1 MHNSSPWRKILLVFV
16 ILLAFVQSSV
26 PVIITFEDRV
36 KVFTRA
42 DEYDYSVW
50 TLDALSIK
58 FSQAS
63 TGLANYLSI
72 GEQRKT
78 VLSYIEL
85 VRLLDQIKGQIS
97 LIFTD
102 PNVSQPE
109 IEAKDL
115 LVRQAQLEAV
125 RKKLGPMAESVI
137 QRQVSAIIAELGLS
151 VAGQPL
157 PPVLYH
163 VTPLPVNLIVSP
175 RNVIRQDASISLQ
188 PTLSLEAIDGL
199 EKAVEKNLDVS
210 ALVVPVGGIGNY
222 PTMVMSS
229 SDLGWQTEV
238 VGHEWTHNYL
248 ELQPLGLNYDTSP
261 ELRTMNETT
270 ANIAGKE
277 IALAVLKKY
286 YPELVPSPATP
297 PTETQST
304 PTTSNQ
310 PEEFSFQKEMH
321 KTRLRVDELLAA
333 GKINE
338 AESFMET
345 ERKILWEHGY
355 QIRKLNQAYFA
366 FYGAYA
372 DVPGGAAGKDP
383 VGPAV
388 TLLRSQS
395 RSLADFIHKIA
406 AMSTFQQLQTAIK
419 PAD

>member
-1 MHNSSPWRKILLVFV
+1 MHNSAAWRKILLISV
-16 ILLAFVQSSV
+16 IILAIVQSSV
-26 PVIITFEDRV
+26 PVIATFEDRV

-63 TGLANYLSI
+63 TSLANYLSI
-72 GEQRKT
+72 DEQRKT

-85 VRLLDQIKGQIS
+85 VRLLDQIKSQIS

-109 IEAKDL
+109 IKAKDL
-115 LVRQAQLEAV
+115 LARQAQLEAV

-137 QRQVSAIIAELGLS
+137 QWQVSAIIAELGLS
-151 VAGQPL
+151 IAGQPL

-188 PTLSLEAIDGL
+188 PTLSLEDIDDL

-229 SDLGWQTEV
+229 SDLGWQIEV

-248 ELQPLGLNYDTSP
+248 ELQPLGLNYNTSP

-286 YPELVPSPATP
+286 YPELVPAPTTP

-310 PEEFSFQKEMH
+310 PEEFNFQKEMH

-333 GKINE
+333 GKISE
-338 AESFMET
+338 AETCMET

-406 AMSTFQQLQTAIK
+406 VMNTFEQLQTAIK

>member
-1 MHNSSPWRKILLVFV
+1 MHTSSAWRKILIVSLV
-16 ILLAFVQSSV
+16 LLAVVQSSV
-26 PVIITFEDRV
+26 PVIATFEDRV

-50 TLDALSIK
+50 TLDAMLIK
-58 FSQAS
+58 FRQAA
-63 TGLANYLSI
+63 TGLANYLSVD
-72 GEQRKT
+72 EQRAT

-85 VRLLDQIKGQIS
+85 VRRLDQLQGQIS
-97 LIFTD
+97 LVFTD
-102 PNVSQPE
+102 PNISRPE

-115 LVRQAQLEAV
+115 LIQQAQLNAL
-125 RKKLGPMAESVI
+125 RKKLGPIAESVI
-137 QRQVSAIIAELGLS
+137 QQQVSAIIAELGLS
-151 VAGQPL
+151 VAGQPF

-188 PTLSLEAIDGL
+188 PALSLEAISDL
-199 EKAVEKNLDVS
+199 ENSVEKNLNVS
-210 ALVVPVGGIGNY
+210 SLVVPVGGIGNY

-229 SDLGWQTEV
+229 SDLGWQIEV
-238 VGHEWTHNYL
+238 VGHEWIHNYL
-248 ELQPLGLNYDTSP
+248 EFQPLGSHYDTSP

-277 IALAVLKKY
+277 ISLAVLKKY
-286 YPELVPSPATP
+286 YPELAPAPVLHPS
-297 PTETQST
+297 ETQSAPET
-304 PTTSNQ
+304 HIQ
-310 PEEFSFQKEMH
+310 LEEFSFQKEMH

-333 GKINE
+333 GKITE
-338 AESFMET
+338 AEDYMET

-355 QIRKLNQAYFA
+355 QIRRLNQAYFA

-372 DVPGGAAGKDP
+372 DVPGGAAGMDP

-388 TLLRSQS
+388 ILLRSKS
-395 RSLADFIHKIA
+395 KSLADFIHRIA

-419 PAD
+419 PVD